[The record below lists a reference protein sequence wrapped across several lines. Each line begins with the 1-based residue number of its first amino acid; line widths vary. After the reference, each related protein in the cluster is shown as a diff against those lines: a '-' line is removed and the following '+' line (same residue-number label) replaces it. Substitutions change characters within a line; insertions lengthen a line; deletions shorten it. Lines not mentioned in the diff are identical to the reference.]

1 MNHVA
6 HNPMN
11 ICVYG
16 AGAVGGYLA
25 ARLAGVAGHRV
36 CVVARGRHLEVIR
49 DRGLELIEPEGTRT
63 VRFAAA
69 ESSPAKLPPQDI
81 VFVTLKAYSV
91 PAIANE
97 LRELLKPDGHAVFVV
112 NGIPWW
118 WSYGLGDSRYV
129 ATHVDP
135 DGRLWEHFGPS
146 RAVGCV
152 VYSMNEVTSPGTVV
166 HRANNRWILGEPN
179 NQTTPR
185 LTTTAAILVAAGL
198 KAEVSTDVRQHI
210 WDKLLRNTPFNPLA
224 ALTRLTTD
232 QMSLHP
238 ELIQL
243 AQAITDEVVEV
254 ARAKGWYVSPALAAK
269 VLAAGG
275 GLGAARTTGAKPSML
290 QDALGG
296 RRMEVD
302 AIVSQ
307 VHQFAR
313 EESIS
318 TPTLDSMLA
327 LLRGLDHAAQTG
339 QTAHQE
345 AQAIRNG

>member
-1 MNHVA
+1 MD
-6 HNPMN
+6 

-16 AGAVGGYLA
+16 AGAIGGYLA
-25 ARLAGVAGHRV
+25 ARLAGIPGHRV
-36 CVVARGRHLEVIR
+36 SVVARGPHLEMIR

-81 VFVTLKAYSV
+81 VYVTLKAYSV
-91 PAIANE
+91 PGIADE

-118 WSYGLGDSRYV
+118 WCYGLGSSQYV
-129 ATHVDP
+129 ATQVDP
-135 DGRLWEHFGPS
+135 EGRLWKRLGPS

-152 VYSMNEVTSPGTVV
+152 VYSLNEVTSPGTVV
-166 HRANNRWILGEPN
+166 HRANNRWIVGEPN

-185 LTTTAAILVAAGL
+185 LTTTAEVLIAAGL
-198 KAEVSTDVRQHI
+198 KAEVSNDLRQHI

-224 ALTRLTTD
+224 ALTRLNTD
-232 QMSLHP
+232 QMSRHP
-238 ELIQL
+238 GLIEL

-254 ARAKGWYVSPALAAK
+254 ARAKGWHVSPALAAQ
-269 VLAAGG
+269 VLTAGG
-275 GLGAARTTGAKPSML
+275 ALGGARVTGTKPSML

-307 VHQFAR
+307 VSQFAH

-318 TPTLDSMLA
+318 TPALDSLLA
-327 LLRGLDHAAQTG
+327 LLRGLDHSVQEAQS
-339 QTAHQE
+339 AHQE
-345 AQAIRNG
+345 TRAIRQS